1 MNKVYCPYCGAE
13 MVLRDWQDIF
23 FGKGNFYECVCGAK
37 SPIKVSPDTAHAA
50 AMTRY
55 VEPNR
60 VLTWGELVER
70 IKLYPVWLEDKTYP
84 RCSEWVNPEEEP
96 YTEWELEMAE
106 QAYGK
111 FVRAWLRRPTEEE
124 RAEAGWNQ

>member
-1 MNKVYCPYCGAE
+1 
-13 MVLRDWQDIF
+13 
-23 FGKGNFYECVCGAK
+23 
-37 SPIKVSPDTAHAA
+37 
-50 AMTRY
+50 MTRY

-96 YTEWELEMAE
+96 YRMGA
-106 QAYGK
+106 
-111 FVRAWLRRPTEEE
+111 
-124 RAEAGWNQ
+124 